1 MTPVSVAPDVKAE
14 EGTDEALGRA
24 ELVRRA
30 AGGEEEAREALYRW
44 AFPALYRF
52 LFVRAGDPETAA
64 DLCADV
70 FVTAFRELGKLGEP
84 AAFWPWLLRIAQ
96 HRLADHQR
104 RCCRQRM
111 AAGVLAAA
119 GERASVPGPD
129 EHLEQ
134 ADARDALRRAFAA
147 LAPDYQEALRLCVV
161 EGLSHAEAARQMGR
175 SEKAIESLLA
185 RAREALRKELR
196 KREPAFDPG
205 L

>member
-1 MTPVSVAPDVKAE
+1 MTPVSVALAVKAE
-14 EGTDEALGRA
+14 EDADETTGRA

-30 AGGEEEAREALYRW
+30 ADGEEEAREALYRW
-44 AFPALYRF
+44 AFPALHRYLF
-52 LFVRAGDPETAA
+52 LRAGDAETTA

-70 FVTAFRELGKLGEP
+70 FVTAFRELGRLEQPG
-84 AAFWPWLLRIAQ
+84 AFWPWLLRIAQ

-104 RCCRQRM
+104 QCCRQRK

-119 GERASVPGPD
+119 GARVAVPGPA
-129 EHLEQ
+129 ERLEE
-134 ADARDALRRAFAA
+134 ADAHDTLRQAFVA
-147 LAPDYQEALRLCVV
+147 LAPDHQEALRLCVV

-196 KREPAFDPG
+196 RREPAFDPG